1 VTTLADEMLQKII
14 KALIIKGD
22 ILPTAKNRKLIRVQR
37 VLDREF
43 LSLRNT
49 DGTLSIIHVSNTVSM
64 DVKSS
69 KLNAPGYNFGRSCY

>member
-1 VTTLADEMLQKII
+1 MVISFRLQ
-14 KALIIKGD
+14 
-22 ILPTAKNRKLIRVQR
+22 NRKLIRVQW

-49 DGTLSIIHVSNTVSM
+49 DGTPSIIHVSNTVSM

-69 KLNAPGYNFGRSCY
+69 KLNAPVTISGALVI